1 LQTESEGGQIEFR
14 NVAKRF
20 QLAEGRT
27 FLIGYFLF
35 KRMESD
41 FADRI

>member
-1 LQTESEGGQIEFR
+1 VSPGLD
-14 NVAKRF
+14 NVLKGLGIAA
-20 QLAEGRT
+20 LT
-27 FLIGYFLF
+27 FLVGYFLF